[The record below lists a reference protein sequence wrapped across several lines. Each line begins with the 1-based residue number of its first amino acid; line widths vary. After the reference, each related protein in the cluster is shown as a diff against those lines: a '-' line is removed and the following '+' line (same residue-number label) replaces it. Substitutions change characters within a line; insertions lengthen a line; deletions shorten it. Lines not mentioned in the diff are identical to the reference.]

1 MGNIVSKKKTTREK
15 VLILDKQ
22 ILLLDIQKKKLIRS
36 HLKYKKYL
44 YVFSI
49 FSIILSLIYAY
60 IDNQNILIFLVLPF
74 LITIVVNFLFST
86 IYDWRIENVIK
97 KLEELKE
104 TQKENVEKLKK
115 EEDFTQTVELLEK
128 YDENTLRDTSFS
140 RIQQK
145 KKNVMDT
152 VTNIVLGEDPSL
164 KYALICKE
172 CLYHNGMI
180 DQNDDLNGFVCY
192 NCNAKNDRRN
202 NRKK

>member
-22 ILLLDIQKKKLIRS
+22 ILLLDIHKKKLIRS
-36 HLKYKKYL
+36 HLKHQKYL